1 MSKRAWAAVT
11 AFTGLALAG
20 ALGAS
25 VALAA
30 DPPPAKEKEKAAKE
44 APGKD
49 VFGLSKVWQFRLEL
63 SAKEYAAMPP
73 AGGMRGPGF
82 GPGPGG
88 PGGPARPPEKA
99 PEKPGEPAR
108 EVHRGSGFGIE
119 YPWAHGAFAA
129 EGKTFPAV
137 GVRYKGNAS
146 YMASAG
152 GLKRNLKI
160 DFD

>member
-20 ALGAS
+20 ALSAS

-30 DPPPAKEKEKAAKE
+30 DPPPAKEKEKAARE

-49 VFGLSKVWQFRLEL
+49 VFGLSRVWQFRLEL
-63 SAKEYAAMPP
+63 SAKEYAAIQP

-88 PGGPARPPEKA
+88 PPRPPEKA

-108 EVHRGSGFGIE
+108 EVHRGSGFGIDF
-119 YPWAHGAFAA
+119 PWAHGAF
-129 EGKTFPAV
+129 T
-137 GVRYKGNAS
+137 
-146 YMASAG
+146 
-152 GLKRNLKI
+152 
-160 DFD
+160 